1 MIAYLCIPKIQE
13 TQNYSSMVKYNL
25 QEIKPKEAKYRSLV
39 SPEIMDKLQ
48 EGILRIIVMEKKYKD
63 KDYSAK
69 ILAED
74 LGTNTRY
81 ISAVVNTRFHKNF
94 TSLVNSYRINDAM
107 SLLTDK
113 RCMDL
118 NMGDIADMVGFANR
132 QSFYAAFYKFQGMTP
147 REYRMRYILEHPDVL
162 GKRK

>member
-1 MIAYLCIPKIQE
+1 MIAYLCIPKIQV
-13 TQNYSSMVKYNL
+13 TQNYSFMGKYNL

-132 QSFYAAFYKFQGMTP
+132 QSFYAAFYKNVGETP
-147 REYRMRYILEHPDVL
+147 NSYRKKHAE
-162 GKRK
+162 KKK